1 MGSEISN
8 VFSNLTM
15 ILKNLNNL
23 SSENTIRLN
32 IGQIVEAQ
40 VLSKNEDLYL
50 LKNNDRSFY
59 AKSETELEIG
69 QKILL
74 QVLGNK
80 DELVY
85 LKRVLD
91 LPRDNENN
99 TSENSKQLLKK
110 FGEMTE
116 KEIQQI
122 MLAIREIPCE
132 SNTAARYLLDPYLLT
147 AILLPSPIKN
157 EEYDKIEINS
167 YKNGQSKQDVFEVF
181 LDLSLSRLGHIEIMV
196 RSVANNIYARIWA
209 ASEETEELLKT
220 QIKEIEE
227 MCSHVEIVP
236 LVQGPLIIREMQ
248 KNLDIRI

>member
-23 SSENTIRLN
+23 SSENKISLN
-32 IGQIVEAQ
+32 IGQTIEAQ

-50 LKNNDRSFY
+50 LQNKDRSFY

-69 QKILL
+69 QKIIL

-85 LKRVLD
+85 LKRVVD
-91 LPRDNENN
+91 LPKDYENN
-99 TSENSKQLLKK
+99 TTDHSKQLLKK

-132 SNTAARYLLDPYLLT
+132 STTAVRYLLDPYLLT

-167 YKNGQSKQDVFEVF
+167 YKNGQSKQDVFEIF

-196 RSVANNIYARIWA
+196 RSIANNVHTRIWA

-220 QIKEIEE
+220 QIKEMEE
-227 MCSHVEIVP
+227 ICSHVEIVP
-236 LVQGPLIIREMQ
+236 LVQGPLIIRDMQ
-248 KNLDIRI
+248 KSLDIRI